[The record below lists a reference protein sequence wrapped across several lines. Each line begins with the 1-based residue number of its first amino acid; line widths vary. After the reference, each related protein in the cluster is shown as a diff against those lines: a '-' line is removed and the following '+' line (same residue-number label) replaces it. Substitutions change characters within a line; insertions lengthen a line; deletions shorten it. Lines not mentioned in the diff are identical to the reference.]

1 MAPHASH
8 ARATAAVG
16 ASLLV
21 FAAVAA
27 GCGGSGATAAAAGPG
42 TAPAAPAA
50 ASPTATP
57 APYSQAELQQRA
69 LAVSD
74 LPPGYQVTSDSSSS
88 SSGSNPTVTSS
99 DPACQPL
106 ADLSSSGKPAQSFAS
121 AQAPQF
127 AASPEGPFIDES
139 LASYAT
145 PAAAQ
150 AFLDKI
156 TKAIQSCKQFT
167 ETQPD
172 GTKLDITVSPFSFPQ
187 KGDASSASR
196 LGFSVQG
203 QPVVADAVVS
213 RIGSTLIAVINT
225 ALQNTDSTLT
235 SKVVDAAVAKV
246 RNPAAAGGAAGSSG
260 ASATSAAARF

>member
-1 MAPHASH
+1 
-8 ARATAAVG
+8 
-16 ASLLV
+16 
-21 FAAVAA
+21 VAA
-27 GCGGSGATAAAAGPG
+27 GCGGNGASASAAGPG
-42 TAPAAPAA
+42 AAPAAPVAA
-50 ASPTATP
+50 APTATP
-57 APYSQAELQQRA
+57 TPYSQAELQQRA
-69 LAVSD
+69 LALSD
-74 LPPGYQVTSDSSSS
+74 LPAGYQVTSDGSS
-88 SSGSNPTVTSS
+88 SSGSNPTVTSG

-106 ADLSSSGKPAQSFAS
+106 ADLSAAGKPAQSFAS

-127 AASPEGPFIDES
+127 AASPDGPFIDES

-167 ETQPD
+167 ETQSD
-172 GTKLDITVSPFSFPQ
+172 GTKLDISVAPFSFPQ

-196 LGFSVQG
+196 LGFTVQG

-235 SKVVDAAVAKV
+235 SNVVDAAVAKV
-246 RNPAAAGGAAGSSG
+246 KNPAASGGAAGSGG
-260 ASATSAAARF
+260 ASATTAAARV

>member
-1 MAPHASH
+1 MASHASH
-8 ARATAAVG
+8 ARATAAIG

-21 FAAVAA
+21 LAAVAA
-27 GCGGSGATAAAAGPG
+27 GSGGAGGTASAGGALVAPAVPAAAA
-42 TAPAAPAA
+42 
-50 ASPTATP
+50 PTATP
-57 APYSQAELQQRA
+57 TPYSQAELQQRA
-69 LAVSD
+69 LAQSD
-74 LPPGYQVTSDSSSS
+74 LPAGFQTTSASSS

-106 ADLSSSGKPAQSFAS
+106 ADLSAAGKPAQSVAS

-127 AASPEGPFIDES
+127 AASPDGPFIDES

-167 ETQPD
+167 ETQSD
-172 GTKLDITVSPFSFPQ
+172 GTKLTINVSPFSFPQ

-196 LGFSVQG
+196 LGFSIQG
-203 QPVVADAVVS
+203 EPVVADAVVS

-225 ALQNTDSTLT
+225 ALQSTDPTLT
-235 SKVVDAAVAKV
+235 SEVVDAAVAKV
-246 RNPAAAGGAAGSSG
+246 RNPAATGGAAGSGG
-260 ASATSAAARF
+260 ATATTAAARV